1 MTKTKTLCINLQ
13 RTLSRSG
20 VRFLTL
26 EKLNRHGVGV
36 DDFRVQLEDDFT
48 THWPVVN
55 DEFYALRKE
64 LAVDLFVDKL
74 VKYAGYEIATY
85 AIPDWVGID
94 SRIKLKEYG
103 RNIINHPHGVQS

>member
-20 VRFLTL
+20 VQFLTV

-36 DDFRVQLEDDFT
+36 DDFRTRLEADFST
-48 THWPVVN
+48 YWPVVN

-74 VKYAGYEIATY
+74 MQYASYGIATY
-85 AIPDWVGID
+85 ATPAWVGID
-94 SRIKLKEYG
+94 SRTILKEYG